1 MTGPYP
7 PQGPPPYPP
16 HYGYPPPYPPPD
28 NNLVWAILATV
39 FCCLPLG
46 IVAIVKSNQ
55 VNTLWYQGY
64 PAEAQRAA
72 DEARKWAM
80 WSALSIAI
88 LLGVYLLV
96 VIAVLVFAGTA
107 IWWPH

>member
-7 PQGPPPYPP
+7 PQGPPPP
-16 HYGYPPPYPPPD
+16 YPPPYGYPPPD

-46 IVAIVKSNQ
+46 IVAIVKSSQ

-88 LLGVYLLV
+88 LIGVYLLFLFGMLLFV
-96 VIAVLVFAGTA
+96 GRAA
-107 IWWPH
+107 WWLH